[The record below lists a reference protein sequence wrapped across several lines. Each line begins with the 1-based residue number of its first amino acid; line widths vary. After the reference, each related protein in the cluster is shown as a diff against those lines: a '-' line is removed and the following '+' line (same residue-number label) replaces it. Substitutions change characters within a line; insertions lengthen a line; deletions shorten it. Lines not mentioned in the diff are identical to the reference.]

1 MARQLTLI
9 EISPTWRLDDATR
22 EAGRRGVAEARAS
35 LQAALSGA
43 EPAPLATGGSV
54 RQRSKARKGTG
65 STGRTG
71 RPARSHNRSAA

>member
-35 LQAALSGA
+35 LQAALSGTG
-43 EPAPLATGGSV
+43 PAPQAAVGAA
-54 RQRSKARKGTG
+54 RKRSKASKGGGATRRAG
-65 STGRTG
+65 AT
-71 RPARSHNRSAA
+71 PRSHNRSAA

>member
-9 EISPTWRLDDATR
+9 EIPPTWRLDDATR

-43 EPAPLATGGSV
+43 HQAD
-54 RQRSKARKGTG
+54 
-65 STGRTG
+65 STQD
-71 RPARSHNRSAA
+71 RSAA